1 MLQYLNR
8 FSMRPLAVYNL
19 ADDSLRQMFFIIIA
33 LFVQYGYI
41 ILNLTCLEN
50 PILSI
55 PIRGTLN
62 YALTWDSAAER

>member
-50 PILSI
+50 PI
-55 PIRGTLN
+55 
-62 YALTWDSAAER
+62 